1 MQMEAAGDEQ
11 RRFTEAGPRKKE
23 HAMFA
28 DTKAF
33 SAFAV
38 DDLARARKF
47 YGETLGIQV
56 SEQHGL
62 LTLNLAGG
70 HDVRVYP
77 KPDNTPATYTVLM
90 FRVGD
95 IGATVGELTKRG
107 VQFER
112 YDGMDQDEQGITQ
125 GGGPFL
131 AAWVKDPAGNILEVL
146 QER

>member
-1 MQMEAAGDEQ
+1 V
-11 RRFTEAGPRKKE
+11 
-23 HAMFA
+23 FA

-38 DDLARARKF
+38 DDLAQARKF
-47 YGETLGIQV
+47 YGETLGIRV

-62 LTLNLAGG
+62 LTLSLAGG

-77 KPDNTPATYTVLM
+77 KPDYAPATTTVLM
-90 FRVGD
+90 FRVDD
-95 IGATVGELTKRG
+95 IGAAVGELAKRG

-112 YDGMDQDEQGITQ
+112 YDGMDQDERGITR
-125 GGGPFL
+125 GGGAFI
-131 AAWVKDPAGNILEVL
+131 AAWFKDPAGNILEVL

>member
-1 MQMEAAGDEQ
+1 
-11 RRFTEAGPRKKE
+11 
-23 HAMFA
+23 MFA

-38 DDLARARKF
+38 DDLAQARKF
-47 YGETLGIQV
+47 YGETLGVRV

-70 HDVRVYP
+70 HDVRVYQ
-77 KPDNTPATYTVLM
+77 TPGYAPAASTVLM

-95 IGATVGELTKRG
+95 IGTTVGELTDRG

-112 YDGMDQDEQGITQ
+112 YDGMDQDERGITR
-125 GGGPFL
+125 GGGPFI
-131 AAWVKDPAGNILEVL
+131 AAWFKDPAGNLLEVL